1 MNLKKASIILI
12 IGLVYICINKIIKGL
27 FPILTQNDQ
36 INSILTILWIIATL
50 TIILFIVYFQKEIKP
65 LEIKTLIPLY
75 LIILFTGIIIIL
87 RVPFKMQLAY
97 GITKKILIN
106 SSSILNA
113 ASILLFLTSFYKR
126 ISNENLKRS
135 VRMMIWG
142 FIFGLVLGLI
152 MFSGYLY
159 FAISSNESKIFSRFQ
174 IIAILVFAFTYYT
187 VISFLI
193 KLIKSSISEGNFL
206 IKC

>member
-106 SSSILNA
+106 SSSTLNA

-193 KLIKSSISEGNFL
+193 KLIK
-206 IKC
+206 IKDYKNIF

>member
-193 KLIKSSISEGNFL
+193 KLIK
-206 IKC
+206 IKDYKNIF